1 MNNRPWLGDR
11 ESPTS
16 PNISNSLR
24 SQELFGYSARL
35 LRCAQSDF
43 LLPVPT
49 KTTTKPKGLVAVFV
63 AGGQGVEPQLTDS
76 KSGVLPLDDP
86 PTIYKVNITKFSKK
100 YTYLNGFNKSNRKI
114 LERSERFFPLDDP
127 PTISQN
133 LLYQQTKNMNIRS

>member
-1 MNNRPWLGDR
+1 
-11 ESPTS
+11 
-16 PNISNSLR
+16 
-24 SQELFGYSARL
+24 
-35 LRCAQSDF
+35 
-43 LLPVPT
+43 
-49 KTTTKPKGLVAVFV
+49 V

-100 YTYLNGFNKSNRKI
+100 YTYLKGFNESNRKV
-114 LERSERFFPLDDP
+114 LEQSERFFPLDDP